1 MGAPRGRRRGRS
13 RGAIL
18 TIVCRREALAARR
31 RGALNVRSIE
41 VAAVGLILCGCDAV
55 HLRVEEPV
63 APTPAQPPDEVLP
76 TTAEPPSSCVS
87 ACVGGRRCAD
97 GACLPHWLPVPSP
110 EVSGSEARVGHYA
123 VWTGTEVIV
132 WGGHNPGVAG
142 DAGVYGD
149 GFRFDP
155 QRGEVRTISQRSAP
169 TPRFA
174 DDGQMAVWTGRE
186 MIIWGGRSGG
196 IELSDG
202 AAYLPATDR
211 WVPIAGLT
219 APRTRVS
226 AVFTGTSLV
235 LAGARG
241 PDDAWRWDPSLG
253 AWVQA
258 THGAT
263 RSAEPRRRYSTV
275 WSGDEL
281 VVWGG
286 IDASG
291 AALSDGWRFSPA
303 RRRARPLGATGSPIA
318 RSEHS
323 AVWAGGEM
331 LVFGGRGADGVALS
345 ALSSYVPATDAW
357 RDLPAEVRPRRATGT
372 SPCGR
377 VARCSCGAAPTA
389 VDRSE
394 TAPNTTPGRTR
405 GARSRVWTRRDRR
418 WPERAPRACGRGASL
433 SSSEAPTEA
442 RAWRRW
448 GGVTSPDGATLSAGR
463 WRSARARAEAVDVGR
478 GLWCNARRA
487 AARRGHRSCPP
498 GRTRKDGGHVAS
510 SSAEDPA

>member
-1 MGAPRGRRRGRS
+1 M
-13 RGAIL
+13 
-18 TIVCRREALAARR
+18 
-31 RGALNVRSIE
+31 RSIE
-41 VAAVGLILCGCDAV
+41 VAAFGLILCGCDAV
-55 HLRVEEPV
+55 HLRVEEP
-63 APTPAQPPDEVLP
+63 AAQTPAQTPDEVLP

-87 ACVGGRRCAD
+87 ACVGGRRCVD

-174 DDGQMAVWTGRE
+174 EDGQMAVWTGRE

-196 IELSDG
+196 VELSDG
-202 AAYLPATDR
+202 AAYLPASDR
-211 WVPIAGLT
+211 WVPITGLT

-226 AVFTGTSLV
+226 AVFTGSSLV

-258 THGAT
+258 TRGAT
-263 RSAEPRRRYSTV
+263 SSAEPRRRYSTV

-286 IDASG
+286 VDAAG

-303 RRRARPLGATGSPIA
+303 RRRARALGATGNPIA

-323 AVWAGGEM
+323 AVWAGSEM
-331 LVFGGRGADGVALS
+331 LVFGGRGADGAALS
-345 ALSSYVPATDAW
+345 TLASYVPATDAW
-357 RDLPAEVRPRRATGT
+357 RELATE
-372 SPCGR
+372 
-377 VARCSCGAAPTA
+377 GAP
-389 VDRSE
+389 
-394 TAPNTTPGRTR
+394 
-405 GARSRVWTRRDRR
+405 
-418 WPERAPRACGRGASL
+418 APRY
-433 SSSEAPTEA
+433 
-442 RAWRRW
+442 
-448 GGVTSPDGATLSAGR
+448 
-463 WRSARARAEAVDVGR
+463 
-478 GLWCNARRA
+478 
-487 AARRGHRSCPP
+487 
-498 GRTRKDGGHVAS
+498 GHVAVWTGRS
-510 SSAEDPA
+510 LLVWGGTDGHRPLQDGGEYDPWENAWSPLASVDATGQTVAREGAAGVWTGSELVIVGGTDGGPRVAPLGWRYQP